1 MNSENKTPNHLVGE
15 TSPYLKQHIYNPVD
29 WYPWGKLAFDK
40 AKSENKPI
48 FLSIGYSTCHWCHV
62 MAHESFE
69 DEKIAQY
76 LNEHF
81 VSIKLDRE
89 ERPDLDQIYQHV
101 IQMMGRRGGWPLSIF
116 MTPDKKPFFAGTYF
130 PNIRKYGMDSF
141 SEVLE
146 KIVSLFEKRQHDVVH
161 TGNQLIDA
169 LGKISTKSDPAGVD
183 EITMDMLELAMVSL
197 EPSFDSYNGGFGAA
211 PKFPN
216 FPTLLFIIREIAEN
230 STLNPNK
237 YTRVKKELEH
247 TLDQMAAGG
256 IYDHVGG
263 GFARY
268 SVDDQWM
275 IPHFEKM
282 LYDNALALQVYSEAY
297 YLFQKP
303 RYMDLVRE
311 TVDWVIRE
319 MYHEKT
325 GFYSAVNAD
334 SEGEEGKFY
343 VWTKS
348 ELEDIIPPEQRELF
362 FKVYGVTKKGNFE
375 HSTNHL
381 HVVDKKLA
389 EDHKIDFRNI
399 LDSLE
404 VIRRKRIPPSL
415 DNKILTS
422 WSSLMIKGLYSAY
435 RILHDSKIK
444 EIAHTVIR
452 SIHEQMF
459 SPEEKILYRVLDAN
473 TMIPKII
480 GHLDDYAY
488 LIQAIFEDF
497 QYFPDPT
504 TMPLIKELLDIAH
517 GQFWDEDDN
526 GFFYSSSLNLDTLIR
541 LKTGSDMP
549 LPNPNSVM
557 AENLLQYHF
566 YIADPDNPT
575 YLERAEQ
582 TILPYIE
589 TAYSHPTGFGAAL
602 IAAQWFLYG
611 STDLV
616 ITDEKKTEEEIY
628 ATIHDFFI
636 PRLHLWNKKEIPPEL
651 HSFSSKFDLNSKYS
665 FFFCLNFNCLP
676 PTSDWDD
683 ICETIER
690 TSNQNFMSFLN
701 FFIIF

>member
-1 MNSENKTPNHLVGE
+1 MSMNSKNAIPNHLVGE
-15 TSPYLKQHIYNPVD
+15 TSPYLKQHMYNPVD

-69 DEKIAQY
+69 DKKIAQY

-130 PNIRKYGMDSF
+130 PNVRKYGMDSF

-146 KIVSLFEKRQHDVVH
+146 KIVSLFEKRRHDVVH
-161 TGNQLIDA
+161 TGNQIIDA
-169 LGKISTKSDPAGVD
+169 LGKISTKSDSTGVD
-183 EITMDMLELAMVSL
+183 EISMDMLELAMVSL
-197 EPSFDSYNGGFGAA
+197 EASFDSYNGGFGAA

-216 FPTLLFIIREIAEN
+216 FPILLFIIREIAEN

-237 YTRVKKELEH
+237 YTRVKKELEY

-256 IYDHVGG
+256 IYDHLGG

-297 YLFQKP
+297 YLYQKP
-303 RYMDLVRE
+303 RYRDLVRE

-348 ELEDIIPPEQRELF
+348 ELEDVIPPEKRDLF
-362 FKVYGVTKKGNFE
+362 FKVYGVTEKGNFE

-389 EDHKIDFRNI
+389 EDHRIDFRNI

-415 DNKILTS
+415 DNKILTA

-452 SIHEQMF
+452 SIHEHMF
-459 SPEEKILYRVLDAN
+459 SPEEKNLYRVLDAN

-488 LIQAIFEDF
+488 FIQALFEDF

-504 TMPLIKELLDIAH
+504 TLTLIKELLDITYD
-517 GQFWDEDDN
+517 QFWDGNEN
-526 GFFYSSSLNLDTLIR
+526 GFFYSSSLNLDTFIR

-566 YIADPDNPT
+566 YIADPDDPT

-582 TILPYIE
+582 TILSYIE

-602 IAAQWFLYG
+602 IAAQWYLYG
-611 STDLV
+611 STDIV

-628 ATIHDFFI
+628 ATIHNFFI
-636 PRLHLWNKKEIPPEL
+636 PRLHLWNKKEIPLEL
-651 HSFSSKFDLNSKYS
+651 HSFSRKFDLNSKYS

-676 PTSDWDD
+676 PTSDWDV
-683 ICETIER
+683 
-690 TSNQNFMSFLN
+690 FLKQLN
-701 FFIIF
+701 EQLIKLL